1 MFGSARATDN
11 AKSSVRG
18 LKGETRIR
26 IRKRG
31 CAHLYNLFKSG
42 GCQMG
47 RKSIKED
54 KNIYQI
60 SRENANLTRNQAS
73 EQMEYVSADRI
84 EKIESGKSAP
94 HPEEIL
100 AMVHCYRNPKLSNYY
115 CSHECPIG
123 QKSVPELELKELTQ
137 ITLETLSNLAALEKE
152 KDKFI
157 EIAADNKIT
166 EEEMGDFMKIKTK
179 LEQIA
184 RTADTLQLWIAHH
197 IPQ

>member
-1 MFGSARATDN
+1 
-11 AKSSVRG
+11 
-18 LKGETRIR
+18 
-26 IRKRG
+26 
-31 CAHLYNLFKSG
+31 
-42 GCQMG
+42 MG

-54 KNIYQI
+54 KNTYQI